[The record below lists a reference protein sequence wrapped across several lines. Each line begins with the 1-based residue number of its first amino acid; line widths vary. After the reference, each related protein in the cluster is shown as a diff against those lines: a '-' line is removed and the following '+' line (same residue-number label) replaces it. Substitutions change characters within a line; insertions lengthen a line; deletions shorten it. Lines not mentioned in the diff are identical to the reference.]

1 MIVMEAGN
9 DCDNQTDDLGALP
22 RSFHDT
28 ESLDDMKTSNVTEE
42 TNVDIENQ
50 SPSEAKIINTP
61 PDSVN
66 DLSKSANKVLN
77 GKDLTLHNIG
87 DENLTLNSDVERDG
101 PSMKPDRTPIRNKKM
116 VLLEKLAEV
125 LKQDSDDGRSSVLR
139 SSLLDR
145 LRSLHQ
151 SDSYQVLPSPDS
163 SDGDEVQESSGVTG
177 TLLSVIEEVEQQLEL
192 VDDNPE
198 SCVELILSRMES
210 EAAAL
215 TRTADPC
222 TDCQLCLNIVSPI
235 HNLSV
240 RVAHMSK
247 KEKSGAL
254 ISIWREIKM
263 TMKDRVLLQD
273 FTKMNDCRPCELCCD
288 ICFTYHEYVK
298 NSSVDKRNQIRE
310 DFAGIIKKLD
320 PQTQVVMNSS
330 LGSDRQH
337 IASNTPQRISSNTPQ
352 RISSNT
358 PQPSPVA
365 ALAAK
370 RRHGYSPVKDLTDDR
385 TKSGDE
391 LNNHNMTSEFDSPT
405 GESASSDNLDTSAGV
420 NTIPYYETLSSKLS
434 DCNASQSS
442 SKPIS
447 EQMRQD
453 LIMQINKVIS
463 KEVKSLKKD
472 LTSRILG
479 TLSPSLSFSD
489 LRSIER
495 AVVEPDFERDLR
507 FSKETY
513 GDGSP
518 SELQKTNL
526 PVFSVFPAKI
536 KSQKPSKY
544 DLLKQLPIAEENIK
558 ERKHCLLANMNKPP
572 PKSKVTGLQSSK
584 QTLAST
590 QVTANIVIKE
600 TISSEDSPSVT
611 VHDLPVISNSGLI
624 HIQKKK
630 GEIGKKHKIK
640 VSVKARQRDNTLSN
654 LTFPID
660 EEVSEITDIPPCLM
674 ETMDLSRQSDSES
687 SSTSN
692 TVQETRGRGSA
703 EDATLGSE
711 ESHCCVCGN
720 WEYDYEADI
729 SDHEDEMQL
738 FREDLGS
745 VSGKEVVD
753 SEHEKEQKVY
763 SSDDSGGRTDFT
775 AYTAVIPKKLAT
787 KISPSSTNKSATPK
801 KIKLDLPRSLT
812 KNSPSTF
819 QLRDHAKND
828 GTSSQGSCIT
838 NKSLGLIPP
847 GKISKPPKNPQSDS
861 GTSVKPLMKGNKKSK
876 QSTQNVGLSH
886 ITTPKIKKQASQKSG
901 KISNLSIPNI
911 SKNFQKVDIAI
922 ASKPKT
928 GLKPNLGTS
937 VTGKCHRKPANQ
949 SRIVK
954 PSPSLSKLSKENS
967 KSQLGVA
974 NRANSSLRHTSSIK
988 KENVQTSFTL
998 KGKKELLDKNARANL
1013 SGFYHKSATTHQV
1026 QTDLPKLKEIKT
1038 ESKLLHKTSHPPLS
1052 KEIESKLLHKTSH
1065 PPLSKETESKLLHK
1079 TSYPP
1084 LAKVSSLK
1092 PQIVKPLPKTVTQK
1106 NTKIPKLP
1114 GPKAV
1119 KLDISHSTSTTPTPK
1134 RSMKSNLPTPVKK
1147 SSPNSVMNKTK
1158 PKASYLDKTR
1168 STPEHRNDCHQ
1179 KTSEKSN
1186 SKRSSSFDSGIASSR
1201 TKSFRVTQVVKNQI
1215 SREAVVSKTPDS
1227 VAKQSSPSVSI
1238 SFPTSRKLPTNS

>member
-1 MIVMEAGN
+1 MTVMEAGN
-9 DCDNQTDDLGALP
+9 DCDNHSDDPAALP
-22 RSFHDT
+22 KLFHET

-87 DENLTLNSDVERDG
+87 DENLILNSDFERDG

-125 LKQDSDDGRSSVLR
+125 LKQDSDDERSSVLR

-145 LRSLHQ
+145 LRSLHK

-163 SDGDEVQESSGVTG
+163 SEGEEVQESSGVTG

-210 EAAAL
+210 EAVAL
-215 TRTADPC
+215 RRTADPC
-222 TDCQLCLNIVSPI
+222 TDCQLCVKIVSPI
-235 HNLSV
+235 HILSV
-240 RVAHMSK
+240 SVAHMSK

-254 ISIWREIKM
+254 ISLWREIKM
-263 TMKDRVLLQD
+263 TMKDRVPIQD
-273 FTKMNDCRPCELCCD
+273 FTNMNDCRPCELCCD
-288 ICFTYHEYVK
+288 ICVTYHEYVK
-298 NSSVDKRNQIRE
+298 NSSFHKRHQIRE

-330 LGSDRQH
+330 VGSDRQH
-337 IASNTPQRISSNTPQ
+337 K
-352 RISSNT
+352 
-358 PQPSPVA
+358 SPVP
-365 ALAAK
+365 ALTAQK
-370 RRHGYSPVKDLTDDR
+370 RHGDSPIKDLTDL

-391 LNNHNMTSEFDSPT
+391 LNNYNAQHVTSEFDSPT

-453 LIMQINKVIS
+453 LIMQINKVIT

-479 TLSPSLSFSD
+479 TLSPSLSYSD

-507 FSKETY
+507 FSRETY
-513 GDGSP
+513 GDRPP

-526 PVFSVFPAKI
+526 SVFPLFPAI
-536 KSQKPSKY
+536 SKSQKPSKY

-572 PKSKVTGLQSSK
+572 PKSKVTGVPSSK
-584 QTLAST
+584 QTLTST

-611 VHDLPVISNSGLI
+611 VPDLPVISNSGLI

-630 GEIGKKHKIK
+630 GENGKKHKIK
-640 VSVKARQRDNTLSN
+640 VSVKPRQRDNTLSN

-674 ETMDLSRQSDSES
+674 EAMDLSRQSDSES

-692 TVQETRGRGSA
+692 TVQETRGGGSV
-703 EDATLGSE
+703 EEATLGSE

-729 SDHEDEMQL
+729 SDHEDKMQL
-738 FREDLGS
+738 VPEDLGS
-745 VSGKEVVD
+745 ISGKEVVD
-753 SEHEKEQKVY
+753 TGDEKEDDVY
-763 SSDDSGGRTDFT
+763 SSEDSGGRTDFT

-787 KISPSSTNKSATPK
+787 KISHSSTNKSSTPK

-819 QLRDHAKND
+819 QLRDQAKND
-828 GTSSQGSCIT
+828 GTSSQGSSIT
-838 NKSLGLIPP
+838 NKSSGLIPP
-847 GKISKPPKNPQSDS
+847 GKISKLPKNPQLR
-861 GTSVKPLMKGNKKSK
+861 TSVKPLMKGNKKSK

-886 ITTPKIKKQASQKSG
+886 ITTPNIKKQTSQKSG

-911 SKNFQKVDIAI
+911 SKNVQKVDIAI

-928 GLKPNLGTS
+928 GLKSKLGATA
-937 VTGKCHRKPANQ
+937 TGKCHRKPANQ
-949 SRIVK
+949 SNIVK
-954 PSPSLSKLSKENS
+954 PSPSLSKLSKESS
-967 KSQLGVA
+967 KFQPG
-974 NRANSSLRHTSSIK
+974 ANSTPRHASSIK
-988 KENVQTSFTL
+988 KENVQTSFAL
-998 KGKKELLDKNARANL
+998 RGKKDLLDKNARTNL
-1013 SGFYHKSATTHQV
+1013 SGRYQKSATTLQA
-1026 QTDLPKLKEIKT
+1026 QTYLPKEIKT
-1038 ESKLLHKTSHPPLS
+1038 ESKLLPKTSHPPLS
-1052 KEIESKLLHKTSH
+1052 K
-1065 PPLSKETESKLLHK
+1065 
-1079 TSYPP
+1079 
-1084 LAKVSSLK
+1084 VSPLK
-1092 PQIVKPLPKTVTQK
+1092 PQIVNPLQKSVTQK
-1106 NTKIPKLP
+1106 NIKIPKLP

-1119 KLDISHSTSTTPTPK
+1119 KLDISYSTSTTPTPK
-1134 RSMKSNLPTPVKK
+1134 RSTKSNLPTPVKK
-1147 SSPNSVMNKTK
+1147 SSANSVMTKTK
-1158 PKASYLDKTR
+1158 PKASYLDKAPLLSARKTR
-1168 STPEHRNDCHQ
+1168 TAPEYRNDCHQ

-1227 VAKQSSPSVSI
+1227 VAKQGSPSVSI